1 MSNTFRIQDTG
12 KLVDRNGLKRAFP
25 NVSFPKVI
33 TQQALSGVAADVV
46 HKVSRPT
53 ATEDQT
59 TRQGAPVQNDDGLW
73 YENWIVQDRYTEYTD
88 TDGVVH
94 TVEEQKAAEQ
104 AELDARVAEANRVSR
119 NKLLADSDWTQMND
133 SPLSNEDK
141 TAWATY
147 RQELRDMSDL
157 ASWPNIADDDWPVA
171 P

>member
-73 YENWIVQDRYTEYTD
+73 YESWIVEDIYTEYTD
-88 TDGVVH
+88 ADGVVH
-94 TVEEQKAAEQ
+94 TVAEQKAAAQ
-104 AELDARVAEANRVSR
+104 AEIDAREAEANRNTR
-119 NKLLADSDWTQMND
+119 NRLLSETDYLALSDTTLSPEMAQYRQLLRDITSLENWPNLTDSDW
-133 SPLSNEDK
+133 
-141 TAWATY
+141 
-147 RQELRDMSDL
+147 
-157 ASWPNIADDDWPVA
+157 PVK